1 VRVPRFVTHI
11 QGMEPYRVITTPEE
25 LAALR
30 IDAIVCPPR
39 QPGLAYRKAWSDL
52 FVTFESP
59 MEWDSRETWT
69 ILTMH
74 CQDGAPE
81 AWVLWDPDAKKDPLP
96 KQGAF
101 VSVVPSRSPRRK
113 AHLTLGYAK
122 SAISSRLYSGV
133 ADDDM
138 EILQLDPVSSQ
149 FVVLHRVPAGTTKSQ
164 LPW

>member
-1 VRVPRFVTHI
+1 
-11 QGMEPYRVITTPEE
+11 MEPYRVITTPEQ
-25 LAALR
+25 LADMR

-39 QPGLAYRKAWSDL
+39 QPGLAYRKAWTDL
-52 FVTFESP
+52 FTTFESTR
-59 MEWDSRETWT
+59 EWSIQEVWT

-74 CQDGAPE
+74 CQQDAPE

-96 KQGAF
+96 KQSAF

-122 SAISSRLYSGV
+122 SAISSRLYR
-133 ADDDM
+133 DKTEEDM

-149 FVVLHRVPAGTTKSQ
+149 FVVLHRIPAGTTKSQ

>member
-1 VRVPRFVTHI
+1 
-11 QGMEPYRVITTPEE
+11 MEPYRVITTPEE

-39 QPGLAYRKAWSDL
+39 QPSLAYRKAWKDL

-59 MEWDSRETWT
+59 KEWDNRETWT

-74 CQDGAPE
+74 CQQDALE
-81 AWVLWDPDAKKDPLP
+81 AWVLWDPEAKKDALP
-96 KQGAF
+96 RQSAF

-122 SAISSRLYSGV
+122 SAISSRIYR
-133 ADDDM
+133 DKTEEDM

-149 FVVLHRVPAGTTKSQ
+149 FVVLHRIPAGTTKAQ

>member
-1 VRVPRFVTHI
+1 
-11 QGMEPYRVITTPEE
+11 MEPYRVITTPEALSE
-25 LAALR
+25 LR
-30 IDAIVCPPR
+30 IDTIVCPPR
-39 QPGLAYRKAWSDL
+39 QPGLAYRKAWKDL

-59 MEWDSRETWT
+59 KEWDNRETWT

-74 CQDGAPE
+74 STEEVPE
-81 AWVLWDPDAKKDPLP
+81 VWVLWDPEAKKDALP
-96 KQGAF
+96 KQSAF

-122 SAISSRLYSGV
+122 SAISSRLYR
-133 ADDDM
+133 DKTEEDM

-149 FVVLHRVPAGTTKSQ
+149 FVVLHRIPAGTTKSQ

>member
-1 VRVPRFVTHI
+1 
-11 QGMEPYRVITTPEE
+11 MEPFAIITTPEE

-39 QPGLAYRKAWSDL
+39 QPGLAYRKAWKDL

-59 MEWDSRETWT
+59 KEWDNRETWT

-74 CQDGAPE
+74 AQEEIPE
-81 AWVLWDPDAKKDPLP
+81 VWVLWDPEAKKDPLP
-96 KQGAF
+96 KQGSF

-113 AHLTLGYAK
+113 AHLGLGYAR
-122 SAISSRLYSGV
+122 SAITTRMYSGV
-133 ADDDM
+133 AKEDM
-138 EILQLDPVSSQ
+138 SILQLDPASSQ
-149 FVVLHRVPAGTTKSQ
+149 YVVLHSIPKGTLKSQ